1 MLDQHIIEAWGLWWA
16 QWQNETKER
25 LRRQA
30 MSPQMR
36 LNRFN
41 ELHLVGSR
49 EVSSRDCHS
58 YNSNAEHLNI
68 LVGSQSKGLSTD
80 TASSP
85 AVPTV
90 LLSK

>member
-1 MLDQHIIEAWGLWWA
+1 MDRTIVLDQHIIEAWGLWWA

-49 EVSSRDCHS
+49 EDASRDCHS
-58 YNSNAEHLNI
+58 YNSNAEHL
-68 LVGSQSKGLSTD
+68 VGSQSKGLRRDST
-80 TASSP
+80 
-85 AVPTV
+85 
-90 LLSK
+90 